1 MEALNSYR
9 TVLYQEPI
17 ITGLYWAATDRAPLD
32 MALLKDVCPKYLYTD
47 RLTLELLS
55 GTAEQ
60 YKCALDALNSN
71 TAYERMGD
79 FGVHTQD
86 DFDAFGRTCRLQSS
100 IFKNGMADADL
111 YYLVRLGRKDRL
123 GQLMGGVSLCQRTA
137 RSGLT
142 RIILP
147 PDIGWGLKEEFM
159 GKGYATEAAAELLR
173 FAREGLGWKDIV
185 VFPNDKNIQ
194 SNRVAEKL
202 GFVEGGHCPN
212 LDNPETM
219 LSIWILPGMPRI
231 DQTVKC
237 GLSFSTCK
245 NE

>member
-1 MEALNSYR
+1 
-9 TVLYQEPI
+9 
-17 ITGLYWAATDRAPLD
+17 
-32 MALLKDVCPKYLYTD
+32 MASLKDVCPKYLYTD

-60 YKCALDALNSN
+60 YECALDALNST
-71 TAYERMGD
+71 TAHDRMGD

-86 DFDAFGRTCRLQSS
+86 AFDAFGRTCRLQSP
-100 IFKNGMADADL
+100 IFKDGMADADL
-111 YYLVRLGRKDRL
+111 YYLVHLGDKDML

-137 RSGLT
+137 TSGST
-142 RIILP
+142 SAILP

-173 FAREGLGWKDIV
+173 FARESLGWEKIV
-185 VFPNDKNIQ
+185 TFPNDKNVQ

-202 GFVEGGHCPN
+202 GFVEGGNCPN
-212 LDNPETM
+212 LDNPGTE

-231 DQTVKC
+231 DATLKC
-237 GLSFSTCK
+237 GLSFKTRR